1 MDRAMSYPRPLIRRA
16 WEIAFMRHA
25 HDLLHQSKGC
35 GDLGRGRQERDDAL
49 HISDLFDR
57 LLWLEIDDAAFH
69 HEAHL
74 PNDTNILRRIA
85 FEGDEIG

>member
-1 MDRAMSYPRPLIRRA
+1 MRFTSRICS
-16 WEIAFMRHA
+16 IA
-25 HDLLHQSKGC
+25 
-35 GDLGRGRQERDDAL
+35 
-49 HISDLFDR
+49 